1 MVKSLVA
8 AAGAVALISMPA
20 AAAGPAAGGTV
31 SGTVSAS
38 GLRTPAGI
46 VVSLHAANLAA
57 PPEPTPA
64 EMDQKDMTFEPH
76 VVAIT
81 KGSTVR
87 FLNSD
92 PVAHNVFSP
101 EGSYD
106 LGTWQ
111 HGESKEHTF
120 AKAGVYTQLCRL
132 HPEMEGYVVVLDT
145 PYFAVTGSDGHFAI
159 DDVPAGTY
167 TLETWS
173 EKLKPVK
180 QTITVESG
188 KTTTASLTLAK

>member
-1 MVKSLVA
+1 MVRTLIA
-8 AAGAVALISMPA
+8 AAGTVALMTLPVEGVA
-20 AAAGPAAGGTV
+20 VDGTV
-31 SGTVSAS
+31 SGTVTAS
-38 GLRTPAGI
+38 SLRTPANV
-46 VVSLHAANLAA
+46 VVSLHAPDAVAA
-57 PPEPTPA
+57 PESAPV
-64 EMDQKDMTFEPH
+64 EMDQKDMKFEPH
-76 VVAIT
+76 VLAIT

-159 DDVPAGTY
+159 DDVPAGAY

-173 EKLKPVK
+173 EKLKAVRK
-180 QTITVESG
+180 TITVESG
-188 KTTTASLTLAK
+188 KPVTVDLTLAK